1 MAIAGELELQLLRK
15 VTARAG
21 NDPLLTQASTGNSS
35 AKVNG
40 TLWIKASGKWMA
52 DAMDDDAFISLDLD
66 DITACLQ
73 NGRDP
78 STAFPR
84 ASLETAMH
92 AVMPHRFVLHVHSV
106 NAIAWAVRQDAV
118 AQLQSRLDGMRW
130 QWIPY
135 AASGLPLAR
144 AIDAAIERHPDT
156 DVFML
161 GNHGLVIGAENVE
174 TLEPLL
180 REVRR
185 RLSIRPRGAHPADY
199 TMLAAACD
207 NTHWTMPEDDEL
219 HAIATDSTSKAIL
232 RGGVLYPCQA
242 MFPGAGTAALFQ
254 PVSRECASSD
264 EYADRPFL
272 PIENFGVVV
281 NEAAGPAE
289 LELLSGVV
297 RVLLRLS
304 SAVPIRYLTEDEIA
318 GLSPA
323 VAQRYMESANSRVTA
338 RFEQELAATRI

>member
-1 MAIAGELELQLLRK
+1 MAAAGEVELQLLKK

-35 AKVNG
+35 AKLNG
-40 TLWIKASGKWMA
+40 RLWIKASGKWMA
-52 DAMDDDAFISLDLD
+52 DAMDEDAFISLDLN

-78 STAFPR
+78 SAAFPR

-118 AQLQSRLDGMRW
+118 AQLESRLDGMRW
-130 QWIPY
+130 GWIPY

-144 AIDAAIERHPDT
+144 AIDAAIERRPDT

-161 GNHGLVIGAENVE
+161 GNHGLVIGAEDVE
-174 TLEPLL
+174 MLEPLL

-185 RLSIRPRGAHPADY
+185 RLSIRPRSTHPADY

-207 NTHWTMPEDDEL
+207 NTRWVIPDDDDL
-219 HAIATDSTSKAIL
+219 HAIATDPTSRAIL

-254 PVSRECASSD
+254 PVSRECASND

-272 PIENFGVVV
+272 AIENFGVVV
-281 NEAAGPAE
+281 NETAGPAE
-289 LELLSGVV
+289 LALLSGVV

-304 SAVPIRYLTEDEIA
+304 SAVPIRYLTKDEMA
-318 GLSPA
+318 GLSPS
-323 VAQRYMESANSRVTA
+323 VALRYMEAANSRFQPEFAAVEA
-338 RFEQELAATRI
+338 RA